1 MKVIIDRFE
10 DNYAVVELEDKRTI
24 NMPKELLPA
33 DAKEGSVISIMI
45 DQKETDN
52 RRKRIEGLMNQLW
65 ID

>member
-33 DAKEGSVISIMI
+33 DAKEGCVISIMI

>member
-1 MKVIIDRFE
+1 
-10 DNYAVVELEDKRTI
+10 VVELEDKRTI